1 MIACNVGSLD
11 CHIAY
16 HIIYHQESY
25 RKLGASYF
33 DQQRSKVTTERLVK
47 RLKTL
52 GCEVSLQTQVF
63 ALIT

>member
-1 MIACNVGSLD
+1 MLEAWIVIS
-11 CHIAY
+11 Y

-25 RKLGASYF
+25 QKLGASYF

-47 RLKTL
+47 RLKNL